1 MIIHKSNLDP
11 YSKIE
16 NIRSKN
22 SERLIIA
29 QLKISSLRNKFDSLV
44 EILHS
49 NLDILLI
56 SETKTGS
63 SLSLK

>member
-56 SETKTGS
+56 SETKTGC